1 MDDGALHELVSG
13 PLVKRL
19 YGKQGKTVE
28 DFNQCSKEMFALTML
43 VRLGRVSENDVRSI
57 FAAFQKLDKNNE
69 GFLRTGSNRYI
80 HPTSRDFGSFLPR
93 NRNSG
98 IPLLSNESSGLL
110 THPLAGSNVI
120 GGESKNYM
128 SLQRSEM
135 EPLNAPKLQLKDR
148 GISLES
154 IWSTITDENWD
165 DNP

>member
-1 MDDGALHELVSG
+1 LDNAVLHELVSG
-13 PLVKRL
+13 PLVQRL
-19 YGKQGKTVE
+19 YGKQGTQVE

-43 VRLGRVSENDVRSI
+43 IRLGRVSEQDVRST
-57 FAAFQKLDKNNE
+57 FAAFQNLDKNNE
-69 GFLRTGSNRYI
+69 GFLTTGSNRYI
-80 HPTSRDFGSFLPR
+80 QPTSRDFGGFLPR

-98 IPLLSNESSGLL
+98 VSLLSNESSLLL
-110 THPLAGSNVI
+110 THPLAESNEI
-120 GGESKNYM
+120 GGERKNYM
-128 SLQRSEM
+128 SLLRSEM